1 MSTLI
6 DSVLA
11 ILVVLGSLLLFAAS
25 LGLAR
30 GGNSVARI
38 QPVAKAGTV
47 GVIVLLLVAAIAAGN
62 LTIFMRDLTAAAL
75 ILISVGLASQI
86 LAESIGHSQ
95 D

>member
-11 ILVVLGSLLLFAAS
+11 ILVIVGSLLLFAAS

-30 GGNSVARI
+30 GHDGVARI

-47 GVIVLLLVAAIAAGN
+47 GVVVLLLVAAIAAGN
-62 LTIFMRDLTAAAL
+62 LAIFMRDLTAAVL
-75 ILISVGLASQI
+75 ILIGAGLASQI